1 MGRVRV
7 ANLNFA
13 IDMLRREVDT
23 FRKLTE
29 DASWMTQDNQERR
42 KALTEGL
49 TFIMLNLD
57 SGVDQD
63 VAWGL
68 YHEAMDEYHEV
79 CDERRLR
86 Y

>member
-13 IDMLRREVDT
+13 IDMLQHEVDT
-23 FRKLTE
+23 FRKLTQ
-29 DASWMTQDNQERR
+29 DGSWMTQDNQERR

-57 SGVDQD
+57 PSVDQD

-79 CDERRLR
+79 CDDLRLR

>member
-1 MGRVRV
+1 MGRIRV
-7 ANLNFA
+7 PNLNFA
-13 IDMLRREVDT
+13 IDMLQREVDT
-23 FRKLTE
+23 FRKLTQ
-29 DASWMTQDNQERR
+29 DGSWMTQNNQERR

-57 SGVDQD
+57 SSVDQD

-68 YHEAMDEYHEV
+68 YHEAMDEYHEF
-79 CDERRLR
+79 CDARRLR

>member
-1 MGRVRV
+1 MGRIRV
-7 ANLNFA
+7 PNLNFA
-13 IDMLRREVDT
+13 IDMLQREVDL

-57 SGVDQD
+57 SRVDQD
-63 VAWGL
+63 FSWGL

-79 CDERRLR
+79 CDELKLR